1 MCPRYTTPMRTLSRK
16 FVNTNGAKIVKLFSK
31 VIALCALVALV
42 GCQSSSSDT
51 KADFEEKF
59 AKEIEKGVPAGKQH
73 FRAGNYGLSEQNFK
87 LAVEIDPANAEA
99 WLGLGA
105 TYDQL
110 GRYDLADRS
119 YKQVMKIAGPVP
131 QLMNNLGYS
140 HMLRGKRKKARSFFS
155 KARKGLPDNETI
167 SGNRQLLAKL

>member
-1 MCPRYTTPMRTLSRK
+1 MAAVLTVFALS
-16 FVNTNGAKIVKLFSK
+16 
-31 VIALCALVALV
+31 

-51 KADFEEKF
+51 KVNLDNPKST
-59 AKEIEKGVPAGKQH
+59 IELAEGIPAGKHH
-73 FRAGNYGLSEQNFK
+73 FKAGNYGLSERNFR
-87 LAVEIDPANAEA
+87 LAVEADPVNAEA

-119 YKQVMKIAGPVP
+119 YKQVLKIAGPVP

-140 HMLRGKRKKARSFFS
+140 HMLRGKRKKAKSYFA
-155 KARKGLPDNETI
+155 KAYKAMPDNETLN
-167 SGNRQLLAKL
+167 GNRDLLAKL

>member
-1 MCPRYTTPMRTLSRK
+1 M
-16 FVNTNGAKIVKLFSK
+16 NTNSTIKAVCLITL
-31 VIALCALVALV
+31 VILT

-51 KADFEEKF
+51 KADLESKL
-59 AKEIEKGVPAGKQH
+59 AKELKEGLPAGKHH
-73 FRAGNYGLSEQNFK
+73 FKAGNYGLSERNYR
-87 LAVEIDPANAEA
+87 LALEVDPTNAEA

-131 QLMNNLGYS
+131 QLMNNIGYS
-140 HMLRGKRKKARSFFS
+140 YMLRGKKRKAKTYFAKAQ
-155 KARKGLPDNETI
+155 KGLPENLTI
-167 SGNRQLLAKL
+167 NGNRELLAKL